1 VDGSSN
7 GVTDAMV
14 NDVTDTSDPAAQ
26 AQGDNSDINADCCE
40 SCRLI
45 ALIECRQR
53 ITHLYCT
60 LPLAIA

>member
-26 AQGDNSDINADCCE
+26 AQGDNSGTLLE
-40 SCRLI
+40 VSSVYKSMLI
-45 ALIECRQR
+45 AVKAVDL
-53 ITHLYCT
+53 L
-60 LPLAIA
+60 L